1 MTKTKAE
8 GENITTDFV
17 EIKRIMKE
25 FYEQI
30 HVDKLTW
37 MKWTNL

>member
-1 MTKTKAE
+1 MTRIKAE

-17 EIKRIMKE
+17 EIKRIIKE

-30 HVDKLTW
+30 QVNKLTW